1 MKLVI
6 IGGVAA
12 GATAAA
18 RARRIDEHA
27 EITIVEKGPYVSFAN
42 CGLPYHISGDIQKR
56 GRLILQ
62 TAEGFF
68 ARYRVNVMLNTEAI
82 GIDRKRKTVRVRS
95 SNGET
100 EIPYDKLILAQGGS
114 PIRPHIEGV
123 DSPNVFNLWTIPD
136 TDRIEAFIK
145 EHNPTSAVVVGGGFI
160 GLEAAEAFSKRGIST
175 TVVELTDQIMPPAD
189 PEFGT
194 QIAEGLAEHGVA
206 AITGKS
212 VVGIDWDSR
221 TARLSDGVTIPA
233 DLVLLAVGV
242 RPNLDLAKQAG
253 LATGSANGL
262 LVDEELKTSD
272 PDIYA
277 AGDMVEVVRLPDGA
291 RTRIPLAGPANRQ
304 GRIAATNALGGSMRY
319 SGALGTSVVKVMDYT
334 FSMTGLSEKA
344 ARAAGIDARSV
355 TIHRAHHATYYPG
368 HEDLS
373 LKIVYAEAD
382 GKILGAQAFGK
393 AGVEKRIDVLAVAVR
408 AGLSLEDIAELDL
421 AYAPPYSS
429 ANDPVQ
435 MAAFAALNDTRGFS
449 RFVSAQEALARIRQ
463 GAATILDVRTYA
475 EFVGGHIKGS
485 IHIPLDE
492 LRDRL
497 DEVPKRQIL
506 IVSKAGFEG
515 HLAYRQLVQNSR
527 EDVRYIT
534 GGYTSLRLIREAQE
548 IIEEGE

>member
-42 CGLPYHISGDIQKR
+42 CGLPYRISGDIQKR

-82 GIDRKRKTVRVRS
+82 GIDRMKKTVRVRNS
-95 SNGET
+95 SGEMD
-100 EIPYDKLILAQGGS
+100 ILYDKLILAQGGS
-114 PIRPHIEGV
+114 PIRPHIEGL

-145 EHNPTSAVVVGGGFI
+145 EYNPESAVVVGGGFI

-206 AITGKS
+206 TITRKS

-221 TARLSDGVTIPA
+221 TVRLSDGATIPA

-253 LATGSANGL
+253 LAIGSANGL

-304 GRIAATNALGGSMRY
+304 GRIAATNALGGSMKY

-344 ARAAGIDARSV
+344 ARAAGIDARAV
-355 TIHRAHHATYYPG
+355 TIHKAHHATYYPG
-368 HEDLS
+368 YEDLS
-373 LKIVYAEAD
+373 LKIVYAKAD

-393 AGVEKRIDVLAVAVR
+393 EGVEKRIDVLAVAVR

-429 ANDPVQ
+429 ANDPMQ

-449 RFVSAQEALARIRQ
+449 RFVSAQEAMAWIRQ
-463 GAATILDVRTYA
+463 GAVAILDVRTYA
-475 EFVGGHIKGS
+475 EFVSGHLKGS

-497 DEVPKRQIL
+497 DEVPRKQIL

-534 GGYTSLRLIREAQE
+534 GGYTSLKLMREAQE